1 MNRLLAELVGV
12 LLAALAIIGGYFY
25 GQHIGEK
32 NGYAKR
38 DTETAIQIAK
48 LNAENQQKTNSLVQQ
63 IADKDAQLQKEKDD
77 AKKEI
82 AKRDTAIATGKLQ
95 LYVRTKAASN
105 TTCPNAPTPSGS
117 DTATAQLDPAFA
129 QSLVAVTDDGDQ
141 AIRKLNA
148 CIAVYNQVRGMING
162 SSSTR

>member
-1 MNRLLAELVGV
+1 MNRLLAEIVGA
-12 LLAALAIIGGYFY
+12 LLATLTVIGGYFY
-25 GQHIGEK
+25 GQHVGEK
-32 NGYAKR
+32 HGYDKR

-95 LYVRTKAASN
+95 LYVRTKATAN
-105 TTCPNAPTPSGS
+105 TTCPNAPTTSGP

-129 QSLVAVTDDGDQ
+129 QSLVAITDDGDQ

-148 CIAVYNQVRGMING
+148 CVAVYNQVRGMING
-162 SSSTR
+162 NPTTR